1 MVVIRSG
8 PPTAVK
14 AGVWMIGASLVV
26 GALDLLLQN
35 AGVTSAQTAMSSPAA
50 FLFGIVYSVVFL
62 LLILKKHNWARWVF
76 VILGAIG
83 LIATVPILAQEL
95 GPDPVGAISTLIQ
108 MLLQSGAL
116 VSFVTPPANRWF
128 QAA

>member
-1 MVVIRSG
+1 
-8 PPTAVK
+8 
-14 AGVWMIGASLVV
+14 
-26 GALDLLLQN
+26 
-35 AGVTSAQTAMSSPAA
+35 MSSPAA